1 MAHMNFLIN
10 SKFAIHGLLT
20 ILSLFILF
28 HLLVIL
34 NVIPFGVVWG
44 GTMKDRSQML
54 TFETVSIIINILMLA
69 VAAIKAGY
77 LKISINQVMVRVIL
91 WIMFALF
98 VMNTLGNLLSHNQF
112 EKIVFTPVTLILSIF
127 SLRVAIVKAN
137 GS

>member
-1 MAHMNFLIN
+1 MKKFITDQ
-10 SKFAIHGLLT
+10 FAINGLLT

-69 VAAIKAGY
+69 VAGIKAGY
-77 LKISINQVMVRVIL
+77 LNIGINQLTVRVIL
-91 WIMFALF
+91 WIMFTLF
-98 VMNTLGNLLSHNQF
+98 VMNTLGNLLSGSQF

-127 SLRVAIVKAN
+127 SLRVAIIKDKTN
-137 GS
+137 

>member
-1 MAHMNFLIN
+1 MKKFITDQ
-10 SKFAIHGLLT
+10 FAINGLLT

-69 VAAIKAGY
+69 VAGIKAGY
-77 LKISINQVMVRVIL
+77 LNIGINQLMVRVIL
-91 WIMFALF
+91 WIMFTLF
-98 VMNTLGNLLSHNQF
+98 VMNTLGNLLSGSQF

-127 SLRVAIVKAN
+127 SLRVAIIKDKTN
-137 GS
+137 

>member
-1 MAHMNFLIN
+1 MKFLIKN
-10 SKFAIHGLLT
+10 VTERFAINGLLT

-69 VAAIKAGY
+69 ITAIKAGY
-77 LKISINQVMVRVIL
+77 LKISINHVTVRVIL

-98 VMNTLGNLLSHNQF
+98 VMNTLGNLLSDNQF

-127 SLRVAIVKAN
+127 SLRVAIIKDKTN
-137 GS
+137 

>member
-1 MAHMNFLIN
+1 MKKFITDQ
-10 SKFAIHGLLT
+10 FAINGLLT

-34 NVIPFGVVWG
+34 NLIPFGVDWG

-69 VAAIKAGY
+69 VAGIKAGY
-77 LKISINQVMVRVIL
+77 LNIGINQLIVRVIL
-91 WIMFALF
+91 WIMFTLF
-98 VMNTLGNLLSHNQF
+98 VMNTLGNLLSGSQF

-127 SLRVAIVKAN
+127 SLRVAIIKDKTN
-137 GS
+137 